1 MKVGMG
7 GVEAEKVVK
16 KCQRKEARM
25 PETAH
30 HHSWNA
36 WMDERPCLALGRT
49 DPFLERA
56 GVPFSLLKEGLGS
69 VCVALPEGTEELY
82 GSQFCFCSWRHSQ
95 RIEMLNTECNYLG
108 ASLAASPSV

>member
-1 MKVGMG
+1 MKVGVR

-49 DPFLERA
+49 
-56 GVPFSLLKEGLGS
+56 
-69 VCVALPEGTEELY
+69 AL
-82 GSQFCFCSWRHSQ
+82 S
-95 RIEMLNTECNYLG
+95 
-108 ASLAASPSV
+108 